1 MKNNIEFS
9 TDPNTLTQDNDEL
22 DIENISD
29 TEDDTNTQMEHKNI
43 LKRKNGTLGF
53 PTFLDA
59 EEFRKNFFLN
69 NYHHFVSREENP
81 IDLSNSK
88 KSKSDYYSFAAALV
102 AAKSFGSSKQNQHS
116 SISDL
121 HSSSSSSCSTCESP
135 SPSSTSTGGFSSS
148 FSVSSIS
155 PPSPSPLA
163 QQSAHQ
169 QFLNHLN
176 NNQNNPL
183 LPYLISTSLN
193 FATVFQNGISFPQKL
208 FGGQNFPVSSK
219 AQIELIDYN
228 SHKLKDFNKNLPNN
242 TKVILPSSIITDN
255 KLGCKFDASM
265 MKKYLKDPKDMCV
278 LIIHAKVAQ
287 KSYGNEKRFFCPP
300 PCVYLKGNIW
310 RSNANNKSSYTM
322 PNHKS
327 IVKHDQQNQSNVCT
341 FIGISNSERELQ
353 PLLFDNKV
361 QKFKI
366 AFRFY
371 LFFLN

>member
-9 TDPNTLTQDNDEL
+9 AQSTLIQDNDEL

-29 TEDDTNTQMEHKNI
+29 TEDDTNTQIDQKNV
-43 LKRKNGTLGF
+43 LKRKNGTLSF
-53 PTFLDA
+53 PFFLDA
-59 EEFRKNFFLN
+59 EEFRKNLFLN
-69 NYHHFVSREENP
+69 NYQNFVSKEENP

-88 KSKSDYYSFAAALV
+88 KPKSDYHSFAAALA
-102 AAKSFGSSKQNQHS
+102 AAKSLGSSKQNQHS
-116 SISDL
+116 SICDL

-169 QFLNHLN
+169 QFFNHFS
-176 NNQNNPL
+176 NNQANPL

-193 FATVFQNGISFPQKL
+193 LANVFQNGISFPQNF
-208 FGGQNFPVSSK
+208 FGQHNFSLSSK
-219 AQIELIDYN
+219 GQIESTDYN
-228 SHKLKDFNKNLPNN
+228 SHKLKDFNKNLSNN
-242 TKVILPSSIITDN
+242 TKEILPSRSIIPD
-255 KLGCKFDASM
+255 KLSHKFDANM
-265 MKKYLKDPKDMCV
+265 MKKYLKDPKEMCV

-310 RSNANNKSSYTM
+310 RSNGNNKSSYTLS
-322 PNHKS
+322 NHKS
-327 IVKHDQQNQSNVCT
+327 IVKHDQHNQSNVCT

-353 PLLFDNKV
+353 PILFDNKV
-361 QKFKI
+361 L
-366 AFRFY
+366 R
-371 LFFLN
+371 L